1 MLSESPPIQAVLKG
15 HGRLWGASRP
25 EVLETASMQTLA
37 YGRRLLSNSTE
48 AAFLAGSSAA
58 YHQYQGGQTT
68 RGRPRRHSGSSCAP
82 GREVVGWTWTSR
94 DLKRFRDLDPG
105 GIGAGSPAHCRGGP
119 TSLLD
124 EFTYPMACGW
134 ISVEDV
140 AEVLQARP
148 GFQQFGIDDVN
159 VDGPV
164 ALSAALP
171 TKNLICI
178 SSSAATLRRSPVA
191 VTDLVTEMRKVKHP
205 FDAGI
210 PAQRA
215 IE

>member
-1 MLSESPPIQAVLKG
+1 
-15 HGRLWGASRP
+15 
-25 EVLETASMQTLA
+25 
-37 YGRRLLSNSTE
+37 
-48 AAFLAGSSAA
+48 
-58 YHQYQGGQTT
+58 
-68 RGRPRRHSGSSCAP
+68 
-82 GREVVGWTWTSR
+82 
-94 DLKRFRDLDPG
+94 
-105 GIGAGSPAHCRGGP
+105 
-119 TSLLD
+119 
-124 EFTYPMACGW
+124 MACGW